1 MHAACCRDDPV
12 RCRVPREVRPCR
24 LPETA
29 TYPLSYLPIK
39 QGPTVVQGPSERP
52 GGRGEFESR
61 VRGPL
66 SRHLRSAFVE
76 KGRVTSFRPR
86 TPSLLVF
93 AARHLNQVISKLRFY
108 GSQDFVEVSRKY
120 DFIEF
125 WNHLASSK

>member
-61 VRGPL
+61 VGGPL
-66 SRHLRSAFVE
+66 GRHLRSAYPHRTNGERPGNKLPASHTLFVSLR
-76 KGRVTSFRPR
+76 GSSPQSGDIQIAFLRVPG
-86 TPSLLVF
+86 LC
-93 AARHLNQVISKLRFY
+93 
-108 GSQDFVEVSRKY
+108 
-120 DFIEF
+120 
-125 WNHLASSK
+125 